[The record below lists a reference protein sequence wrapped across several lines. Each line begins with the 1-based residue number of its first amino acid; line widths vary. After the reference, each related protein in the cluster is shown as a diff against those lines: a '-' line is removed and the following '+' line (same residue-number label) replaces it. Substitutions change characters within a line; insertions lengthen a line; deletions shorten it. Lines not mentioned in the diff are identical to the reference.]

1 MQLESQ
7 DARRAMMEEQR
18 KANALRKEAA
28 AAASAENEKKR
39 EPVTPKPKVADSAT
53 TPKPVTPKPAFHADP
68 ASPAPCAM
76 SEQKPA
82 RRNMMLRRSSGPDA
96 ELQALAKEVQHFE
109 DECRISRQWKPDGPT
124 REEDRSEYLASQAE
138 VPLAEILR
146 LGKPVYTTS
155 CFKHRTKHGIF
166 RRSGFHKIFLVVR
179 ERFMYFFDT
188 NDQKAKSLGAA
199 YLFGADVDTVQD
211 AVDGKSV
218 LLRVVPSVP
227 RKPSKSEMGATE
239 ENNVLLAFDSHILLT
254 ELQQVLQ
261 HLCTPACPQ
270 RVAEYL
276 KRLGAAEGTE

>member
-1 MQLESQ
+1 
-7 DARRAMMEEQR
+7 
-18 KANALRKEAA
+18 
-28 AAASAENEKKR
+28 
-39 EPVTPKPKVADSAT
+39 
-53 TPKPVTPKPAFHADP
+53 
-68 ASPAPCAM
+68 
-76 SEQKPA
+76 
-82 RRNMMLRRSSGPDA
+82 
-96 ELQALAKEVQHFE
+96 
-109 DECRISRQWKPDGPT
+109 
-124 REEDRSEYLASQAE
+124 
-138 VPLAEILR
+138 
-146 LGKPVYTTS
+146 
-155 CFKHRTKHGIF
+155 
-166 RRSGFHKIFLVVR
+166 
-179 ERFMYFFDT
+179 MYFFDT